1 MPGRDMKMPERVGQ
15 QLGNYHLIKLLG
27 HGGFADVYLGEHIYL
42 KTQAAIKVLK
52 MELDN
57 DERNNFLNEARTI
70 AHLVHPH
77 IIRVLDFGAD
87 GYTPFLVMDYAPNG
101 TLRERHPSGTR
112 LPLATIL
119 IYVKQIASALQY
131 AHDQH
136 FVHRDVKPGN
146 MLIGPHDEILLS
158 DFGIALV
165 AQNSHSQSTQDT
177 VGTAAYM
184 APEQIE
190 GKPRAASDQYALGIT
205 VYEWLCGE
213 RPFNG
218 PLTEVVTQQ
227 LSTSPPSL
235 RAKVPEISPDLEEA
249 VMMALAKDPHERF
262 ATVEAFAYALEQSTQ
277 ARKYPD
283 RVLRPISPSQPQT
296 PSTQPAMFLPSPHP
310 SRTSPAPSQWQS
322 SMAPQQQ
329 MGRTQANSNF
339 GREGRSAG
347 ELPHGK
353 LVPSG
358 DLQKTTKNSS
368 VPRQIAAMV
377 IGLVLYGCAYT
388 FIGTLAGHNNQLAGY
403 ALFSLTVVIPIFFG
417 AVFGPLVG
425 LVSGGGGYL
434 MGHYLSSN
442 PGYWNNGLGIALTGC
457 IAGLAMLRTG
467 GRYGSFR
474 SIAIAVLFSVFG
486 IIVGEGIVDC
496 GSIWTSNSDVR
507 SAAINFFIFSLL
519 ELVCSL
525 ILLPILLATYNVI
538 TRGRKHG

>member
-1 MPGRDMKMPERVGQ
+1 MPGKGMEMPERVGQ
-15 QLGNYHLIKLLG
+15 QLGNYQLVKLLG
-27 HGGFADVYLGEHIYL
+27 HGGFADVYLGEHVYL

-52 MELDN
+52 MEVDN
-57 DERNNFLNEARTI
+57 EQRNNFLNEARTI
-70 AHLVHPH
+70 AHLIHPH
-77 IIRVLDFGAD
+77 IIRVLDFGVE

-119 IYVKQIASALQY
+119 IYVKQVASALQY

-146 MLIGPHDEILLS
+146 MLIGAHDEILLS

-165 AQNSHSQSTQDT
+165 AQNSSSQDTQDT

-190 GKPRAASDQYALGIT
+190 GKPRPASDQYALGIT

-218 PLTEVVTQQ
+218 SLTEVVTQQ
-227 LSTSPPSL
+227 LSTPPPSL

-249 VMMALAKDPHERF
+249 VMMALAKNPHDRF
-262 ATVEAFAYALEQSTQ
+262 ATVEAFANALEQSTQ
-277 ARKYPD
+277 ARKYPE
-283 RVLRPISPSQPQT
+283 RVLRPVSPPQPQAY
-296 PSTQPAMFLPSPHP
+296 STQPAMFLPSPGP
-310 SRTSPAPSQWQS
+310 TRTSPAPQQWQS
-322 SMAPQQQ
+322 SMASQQQ
-329 MGRTQANSNF
+329 ANNHVVRKSKPA
-339 GREGRSAG
+339 S
-347 ELPHGK
+347 ELPHSK

-358 DLQKTTKNSS
+358 DLQGTTRKSS
-368 VPRQIAAMV
+368 VSRQIAGMV

-388 FIGTLAGHNNQLAGY
+388 FIGTLAGHNNELAGY

-417 AVFGPLVG
+417 VVFGPLVG

-434 MGHYLSSN
+434 MGHYLSGN
-442 PGYWNNGLGIALTGC
+442 PAYWNNGLGIALTGL

-467 GRYGSFR
+467 GYYGKFR
-474 SIAIAVLFSVFG
+474 AIATAILFSIFG

-496 GSIWTSNSDVR
+496 GSIWVSNANMK
-507 SAAINFFIFSLL
+507 SAAINFVIFTLL

-525 ILLPILLATYNVI
+525 ILLPILLAIYNLL
-538 TRGRKHG
+538 TRGSRRA

>member
-1 MPGRDMKMPERVGQ
+1 MPERVGQ

-27 HGGFADVYLGEHIYL
+27 HGGFADVYLGEHVYL
-42 KTQAAIKVLK
+42 KTQAAIKVLR

-57 DERNNFLNEARTI
+57 NERNNFLNEARTI

-77 IIRVLDFGAD
+77 IIRVLDFGVE

-119 IYVKQIASALQY
+119 MYVKQVASALQY
-131 AHDQH
+131 AHNQH
-136 FVHRDVKPGN
+136 FIHRDVKPGN
-146 MLIGPHDEILLS
+146 MLIGQHDEILLS
-158 DFGIALV
+158 DFGVALV
-165 AQNSHSQSTQDT
+165 AQSSHSQSTQDT
-177 VGTAAYM
+177 VGTVAYM

-190 GKPRAASDQYALGIT
+190 GKPKAASDQYALGIS

-227 LSTSPPSL
+227 LSTPPPSL

-249 VMMALAKDPHERF
+249 VMMALAKNPHDRF
-262 ATVEAFAYALEQSTQ
+262 ATIEAFSYALEQSTQ
-277 ARKYPD
+277 ARKYPN
-283 RVLRPISPSQPQT
+283 RVLQPIAPSQSFAA
-296 PSTQPAMFLPSPHP
+296 STQPAIILPIPHP
-310 SRTSPAPSQWQS
+310 SRKSPAPFQQS
-322 SMAPQQQ
+322 YSMAPQQQ
-329 MGRTQANSNF
+329 IERPQAKRNF
-339 GREGRSAG
+339 VREGRPAG

-358 DLQKTTKNSS
+358 DLQGTAKSNS
-368 VPRQIAAMV
+368 VPRQMAAMV

-388 FIGTLAGHNNQLAGY
+388 FIGTLAGHNNDLAGY

-417 AVFGPLVG
+417 VVFGPLVG

-442 PGYWNNGLGIALTGC
+442 PGYWNNGLGIALTGF
-457 IAGLAMLRTG
+457 IAGLAMLKTG
-467 GRYGSFR
+467 GRYGTFR
-474 SIAIAVLFSVFG
+474 TFATAGLFSIFG

-496 GSIWTSNSDVR
+496 GSIWVSNSDVR
-507 SAAINFFIFSLL
+507 SAAINFFIFSVL
-519 ELVCSL
+519 ELVFSL
-525 ILLPILLATYNVI
+525 ILLPILLAIYNVL
-538 TRGRKHG
+538 TRERRHG

>member
-1 MPGRDMKMPERVGQ
+1 MPERMGQ

-27 HGGFADVYLGEHIYL
+27 HGGFADVYLGEHVYL

-77 IIRVLDFGAD
+77 IIRVLDFGVH

-119 IYVKQIASALQY
+119 IYVKQVTSALQY
-131 AHDQH
+131 AHNQH
-136 FVHRDVKPGN
+136 FIHRDVKPGN
-146 MLIGPHDEILLS
+146 MLVGSHDEILLS
-158 DFGIALV
+158 DFGVALV
-165 AQNSHSQSTQDT
+165 AQSSHSQSTQDT

-190 GKPRAASDQYALGIT
+190 GKPKAASDQYALGIT

-227 LSTSPPSL
+227 LSTPPPSL

-249 VMMALAKDPHERF
+249 VMMALAKDPHDRF
-262 ATVEAFAYALEQSTQ
+262 ATIEAFAYALEQSTQ
-277 ARKYPD
+277 ARKYPN
-283 RVLRPISPSQPQT
+283 RVLQSIAPPQPF
-296 PSTQPAMFLPSPHP
+296 PASTQPAIILPSPHS
-310 SRTSPAPSQWQS
+310 SRKSPAPFQQQYN
-322 SMAPQQQ
+322 MAPQQQ
-329 MGRTQANSNF
+329 IERPQAHRNIASES
-339 GREGRSAG
+339 RAAR

-353 LVPSG
+353 LVASEDLHRNAKSG
-358 DLQKTTKNSS
+358 S
-368 VPRQIAAMV
+368 VPGQIAAMV
-377 IGLVLYGCAYT
+377 IGLVLYGSAYT
-388 FIGTLAGHNNQLAGY
+388 FIGTLAGHNNDLAGY

-417 AVFGPLVG
+417 AEFGPLVG

-434 MGHYLSSN
+434 MGHYLSNN
-442 PGYWNNGLGIALTGC
+442 PGYWNNGLGIALTGL
-457 IAGLAMLRTG
+457 IAGLAMLKTG
-467 GRYGSFR
+467 GRYGTFR
-474 SIAIAVLFSVFG
+474 AFAIAGLFSIFG
-486 IIVGEGIVDC
+486 IIVGEGVVDC
-496 GSIWTSNSDVR
+496 GSIWVSNSDVR
-507 SAAINFFIFSLL
+507 SAVMNFFIFSLL
-519 ELVCSL
+519 ELACSL
-525 ILLPILLATYNVI
+525 ILLPILLAIYNVL
-538 TRGRKHG
+538 TRGRRRS